1 MVPRTIAFPARLWHE
16 YGQKLMRFAGVSV
29 VNVLTGQT
37 LLVILY
43 GRLGWSGMA
52 ANAVAVAVGSVP
64 AYLLSRHYVWEKNK
78 GDHKIGEI
86 LPFWSLAFV
95 GLILSTALVGVVDS
109 FSDRTIAVQAANAIA
124 FGMLWLVRFAVLE
137 HLLWGDQ
144 SDDELVETSG

>member
-1 MVPRTIAFPARLWHE
+1 MIPRIIALPARLWHE

-37 LLVILY
+37 LLVVLY

-52 ANAVAVAVGSVP
+52 ANAVAVAVGSIP

-78 GDHKIGEI
+78 GDHKMGEI
-86 LPFWSLAFV
+86 VPFWSLAFV

>member
-1 MVPRTIAFPARLWHE
+1 MIPRIIALPARLWHD
-16 YGQKLMRFAGVSV
+16 YGRKLMRFAGVSV
-29 VNVLTGQT
+29 VNVVTGQT

-52 ANAVAVAVGSVP
+52 ANAVAVAIGSMP
-64 AYLLSRHYVWEKNK
+64 AYYLSRRYVWEKNK

-95 GLILSTALVGVVDS
+95 GLVLSTALVGVVDS

-124 FGMLWLVRFAVLE
+124 FGLLWLVRFAVLE
-137 HLLWGDQ
+137 HLLWGDR

>member
-1 MVPRTIAFPARLWHE
+1 MIPRIITLPARLWRE
-16 YGQKLMRFAGVSV
+16 YGQKLLRFAGVSV

-37 LLVILY
+37 LLVVLY

-52 ANAVAVAVGSVP
+52 ANVVAVAVGSIP
-64 AYLLSRHYVWEKNK
+64 AYLLSRHYVWERNK
-78 GDHKIGEI
+78 GDHKMGEI

-95 GLILSTALVGVVDS
+95 GLVLSTALVGVVDS

-137 HLLWGDQ
+137 HLLWGDRA
-144 SDDELVETSG
+144 DDELVGTSG

>member
-1 MVPRTIAFPARLWHE
+1 MIPRIITLPARLWRE
-16 YGQKLMRFAGVSV
+16 YGQKLLRFAGVSV

-37 LLVILY
+37 LLVVLY

-52 ANAVAVAVGSVP
+52 ANVVAFAVGSIP
-64 AYLLSRHYVWEKNK
+64 AYLLSRHYVWERNK
-78 GDHKIGEI
+78 GDHKMGEI

-95 GLILSTALVGVVDS
+95 GLVLSTALVGVVDS

-137 HLLWGDQ
+137 HLLWGDR
-144 SDDELVETSG
+144 SDDELVGTSG